1 MLEIPELTAQAIRD
15 AAVRID
21 PVFTG
26 SPQFVHDGLSERLG
40 VPVVVKVE
48 TVNPIRSFKGRGTW
62 LAVQGLAGEGRIGPD
77 RPIVVASAGNFG
89 QGVAYAARALG
100 VSAVVFTSRHAN
112 RGKVARMRALGAT
125 VIAVGE
131 DFDDARGA
139 SERYAA
145 ERGAELLV
153 DGDDPR
159 IATGAAS
166 LALELTD
173 AVDAGV
179 LPRLAVASVPVG
191 NGALINGVGSW
202 LRHASAGTR
211 VVGVQAEGAD
221 AMTRSF
227 AAGRPIDGDHVDT
240 YADGIASRIAI
251 PRAVELMFGRV
262 DAMHTVTEDA
272 LHEAQA
278 ALTEALGITVEGRGG
293 CLVGGAAPVAA
304 ARRRRRSS
312 SSPAATPDP
321 SGGGVGPR
329 MAGTRNLP
337 FDVRDLAR
345 SVVPIVLL
353 SLGAAVPQARFAVL
367 FVIAAG
373 PRSPSHATRRSAGRG
388 QARYQSPSAC
398 SGARSR
404 PVSGPDG
411 SSIARIRHRRS
422 PCGARS
428 KASSSCSRWP
438 RWRSCSAPS
447 RRPSTCGCRPGAGG
461 RGRSWLPR
469 HRPDRAGP
477 RAVPCPAVLRRRVVH
492 DPARR
497 PRAGAR
503 LRGVEWRHG
512 GGRLSR
518 RPDGLV
524 RAGDGHRVPRS
535 SVRPWSSGWRTR
547 EPTSSASRSR

>member
-15 AAVRID
+15 AAATID

-62 LAVQGLAGEGRIGPD
+62 VAVHGLAGEGRIGPD

-112 RGKVARMRALGAT
+112 RGKIARMRALGAT
-125 VIAVGE
+125 VIEEGE

-166 LALELTD
+166 LALEVTD

-191 NGALINGVGSW
+191 NGALIDGVGSW

-262 DAMHTVTEDA
+262 DGMHTVTEDA

-278 ALTEALGITVEGRGG
+278 ALTEALGITVEGAAGASWAG
-293 CLVGGAAPVAA
+293 LIQSPPTDGAA
-304 ARRRRRSS
+304 
-312 SSPAATPDP
+312 
-321 SGGGVGPR
+321 
-329 MAGTRNLP
+329 L
-337 FDVRDLAR
+337 
-345 SVVPIVLL
+345 
-353 SLGAAVPQARFAVL
+353 
-367 FVIAAG
+367 VII
-373 PRSPSHATRRSAGRG
+373 T
-388 QARYQSPSAC
+388 
-398 SGARSR
+398 
-404 PVSGPDG
+404 G
-411 SSIARIRHRRS
+411 SNA
-422 PCGARS
+422 
-428 KASSSCSRWP
+428 
-438 RWRSCSAPS
+438 
-447 RRPSTCGCRPGAGG
+447 
-461 RGRSWLPR
+461 
-469 HRPDRAGP
+469 
-477 RAVPCPAVLRRRVVH
+477 
-492 DPARR
+492 
-497 PRAGAR
+497 
-503 LRGVEWRHG
+503 
-512 GGRLSR
+512 
-518 RPDGLV
+518 
-524 RAGDGHRVPRS
+524 
-535 SVRPWSSGWRTR
+535 
-547 EPTSSASRSR
+547 

>member
-15 AAVRID
+15 AAAMIH
-21 PVFTG
+21 PVFTR

-62 LAVQGLAGEGRIGPD
+62 VAVHALAGEGRIGPD

-112 RGKVARMRALGAT
+112 RGKVARMRGLGAT
-125 VIAVGE
+125 VIEEGE

-166 LALELTD
+166 MALELTD
-173 AVDAGV
+173 AIDAGV

-191 NGALINGVGSW
+191 NGALIDGVGSW

-278 ALTEALGITVEGRGG
+278 TLTEALGITVEGAAGASWAG
-293 CLVGGAAPVAA
+293 LIQSPPTDGAA
-304 ARRRRRSS
+304 
-312 SSPAATPDP
+312 
-321 SGGGVGPR
+321 
-329 MAGTRNLP
+329 L
-337 FDVRDLAR
+337 
-345 SVVPIVLL
+345 
-353 SLGAAVPQARFAVL
+353 
-367 FVIAAG
+367 VII
-373 PRSPSHATRRSAGRG
+373 T
-388 QARYQSPSAC
+388 
-398 SGARSR
+398 
-404 PVSGPDG
+404 G
-411 SSIARIRHRRS
+411 SNA
-422 PCGARS
+422 
-428 KASSSCSRWP
+428 
-438 RWRSCSAPS
+438 
-447 RRPSTCGCRPGAGG
+447 
-461 RGRSWLPR
+461 
-469 HRPDRAGP
+469 
-477 RAVPCPAVLRRRVVH
+477 
-492 DPARR
+492 
-497 PRAGAR
+497 
-503 LRGVEWRHG
+503 
-512 GGRLSR
+512 
-518 RPDGLV
+518 
-524 RAGDGHRVPRS
+524 
-535 SVRPWSSGWRTR
+535 
-547 EPTSSASRSR
+547 